1 MPQLSLFEAAAPI
14 IERLATQRHHHR
26 PSPLAIPL
34 FSALALLQKSLR
46 RNETAFALSAAAT
59 LLDQSPERL
68 FRRLAA
74 ISVED
79 VGLANLPLVEFAVSS
94 SASKTF
100 RKHLGGD
107 WPVAAALVTALC
119 RSARDRAVDDC
130 YIVSRNHIELAE
142 LRASLGKLT
151 APELI
156 ELLRDRRATFT
167 RAIAA
172 WRAAGADW
180 SERGSPVGK
189 PLPKQVFTVL
199 AETGTSAAT
208 VALAARAFTQTR
220 EALAPVLAVLEPL
233 RPSGVLDTVDD
244 DLPPT
249 MLDRAGLPVWMHDKF
264 SHPGIAAIKALLG
277 RPCEFSRWVR
287 DQIEPRKRL
296 RFAGETLFRVESGL
310 CLSRVQYPAALT
322 LRRLADENFHGL
334 RLADPREPLELL
346 RNDLPL
352 LNEVRR
358 HV

>member
-1 MPQLSLFEAAAPI
+1 VPQLSLFDAAAPI
-14 IERLATQRHHHR
+14 IDRLSIQCHRHR
-26 PSPLAIPL
+26 PTPLAIPIYG
-34 FSALALLQKSLR
+34 ALALLQKSCR
-46 RNETAFALSAAAT
+46 RNEAAFALSAAST
-59 LLDQSPERL
+59 LLDQSPDRL

-79 VGLANLPLVEFAVSS
+79 TGLADLPMVEFAVSS
-94 SASKTF
+94 AASKNF
-100 RKHLGGD
+100 RKRRGGD
-107 WPVAAALVTALC
+107 WPVAASLVSALC
-119 RSARDRAVDDC
+119 RSAKDRAADDT
-130 YIVSRNHIELAE
+130 YIVAKNHAELAE

-151 APELI
+151 APELV

-172 WRAAGADW
+172 WRAAGTDW
-180 SERGSPVGK
+180 NERGSPVGK
-189 PLPKQVFTVL
+189 PIPKLVFAAL

-220 EALAPVLAVLEPL
+220 EALAPVLALLEPL
-233 RPSGVLDTVDD
+233 RPTGVLDTVDD

-264 SHPGIAAIKALLG
+264 SHPGIASIKTLLT
-277 RPCEFSRWVR
+277 RRCEFSRWVR
-287 DQIEPRKRL
+287 DHVEPRQRL
-296 RFAGETLFRVESGL
+296 RFAGEALFRVESGL
-310 CLSRVQYPAALT
+310 TLRRVQYPAALA
-322 LRRLADENFHGL
+322 LRRMADENFHGL

>member
-1 MPQLSLFEAAAPI
+1 MPQLSLFEATAPI
-14 IERLATQRHHHR
+14 IDRLAVQHHQRR
-26 PSPLAIPL
+26 PAPLTIPI
-34 FSALALLQKSLR
+34 FSALALLQKSCR
-46 RNETAFALSAAAT
+46 RNETAFALSAAST
-59 LLDQSPERL
+59 LLDQSPDRL

-79 VGLANLPLVEFAVSS
+79 TGLADLPVVKFAVSS
-94 SASKTF
+94 AASKTF
-100 RKHLGGD
+100 RKRIGGD
-107 WPVAAALVTALC
+107 WPVAASLVSALC
-119 RSARDRAVDDC
+119 RSAKDRSPDDC
-130 YIVSRNHIELAE
+130 YIVARNHVELTD

-151 APELI
+151 APELV

-180 SERGSPVGK
+180 NERGSPVGK
-189 PLPKQVFTVL
+189 PIPKQVFAAL
-199 AETGTSAAT
+199 GETGTSAAT
-208 VALAARAFTQTR
+208 VALASRAFTQTR

-244 DLPPT
+244 ELPPT
-249 MLDRAGLPVWMHDKF
+249 TLGRSGLPVWMHDKF
-264 SHPGIAAIKALLG
+264 SHPGIAAMKTLLG
-277 RPCEFSRWVR
+277 RRCEFSRWVC
-287 DQIEPRKRL
+287 DQIEPRQRL
-296 RFAGETLFRVESGL
+296 RFAGEALFRVESGL
-310 CLSRVQYPAALT
+310 TLRRVQYPAALA

>member
-1 MPQLSLFEAAAPI
+1 MPQLSLFDAAAPI
-14 IERLATQRHHHR
+14 IERLSGQRHQHR
-26 PSPLAIPL
+26 PAPLAIPI
-34 FSALALLQKSLR
+34 FSALALLQKSVR
-46 RNETAFALSAAAT
+46 RNEAAFALSAAST
-59 LLDQSPERL
+59 LLDQSPDRL

-79 VGLANLPLVEFAVSS
+79 SGLANLPLVEFAVSS
-94 SASKTF
+94 SASRTF
-100 RKHLGGD
+100 RKRLGGD

-119 RSARDRAVDDC
+119 RSEKDRSADDA
-130 YIVSRNHIELAE
+130 YIVAKNHIELAD

-151 APELI
+151 APELV

-180 SERGSPVGK
+180 NERGSPVGK
-189 PLPKQVFTVL
+189 AIPKLVFATL
-199 AETGTSAAT
+199 GETGTSAAT
-208 VALAARAFTQTR
+208 VSLASRAFTQTR

-244 DLPPT
+244 ELPPT
-249 MLDRAGLPVWMHDKF
+249 MLGDDGLPLWRHDKF
-264 SHPGIAAIKALLG
+264 SHAGIAAIKTLLG

-287 DQIEPRKRL
+287 DHIEPRKRL
-296 RFAGETLFRVESGL
+296 RFAGEALFRVESGL
-310 CLSRVQYPAALT
+310 TLRRVQYPAAQT

-334 RLADPREPLELL
+334 RIAAPREPLELL